1 MHDLFAYFNGALTL
15 AVAGAAVYANV
26 LFVDKSIDFFAL
38 KYNEYKSN
46 NEKETVNSEELDI
59 PYEYK
64 YLDDYNIK
72 VSNSHSS
79 NAEDYNKDDKINK
92 SYVKIHETT
101 PKGDVI
107 MYYDNNLESFVY
119 YCDDKNIPYKYLE
132 TVARKF
138 VLDND
143 CISLYVNMYE
153 EIKKGIERKELESS
167 REKEITQNGTTNC
180 DSAVNSVFAT
190 FKTYNLTNEKLRLKT
205 KHYVLKEQSNRY
217 SYRGKIKDGEKLTI
231 NTDVSPCN
239 DSDNLPPPPPTQS
252 KVVSFAE
259 FKTMQQK
266 DKLTLN
272 TFLPD
277 SHKKH
282 DNIVKENSSS
292 SIETSSDSDDS
303 DDSNT
308 KEIVATESQIHEL
321 FG

>member
-26 LFVDKSIDFFAL
+26 LFVDKSIDFFAS
-38 KYNEYKSN
+38 KYYNK
-46 NEKETVNSEELDI
+46 EKIDDNSEELET

-64 YLDDYNIK
+64 YLDEYNIK
-72 VSNSHSS
+72 VSESESI
-79 NAEDYNKDDKINK
+79 NAEDEKKCY
-92 SYVKIHETT
+92 SKIHETT
-101 PKGDVI
+101 PNGDVI
-107 MYYDNNLESFVY
+107 MYYDDNLESFVY

-190 FKTYNLTNEKLRLKT
+190 FKSYNLTNEKSRLKT

-217 SYRGKIKDGEKLTI
+217 SYRGKIKEGEKLTI

-239 DSDNLPPPPPTQS
+239 DSNNLPPPPPTQS
-252 KVVSFAE
+252 KVLSFTE
-259 FKTMQQK
+259 FKEMQEK
-266 DKLTLN
+266 EKLTLN

-277 SHKKH
+277 SHKKD
-282 DNIVKENSSS
+282 DNIIQENSSS
-292 SIETSSDSDDS
+292 SIETSSDSDSS

-308 KEIVATESQIHEL
+308 KEIVATESQIHQL